1 MVLSILILVICL
13 VGFAAIH
20 SLLASLPFKRFIRR
34 SLGSQA
40 DKLYMPVYNL
50 IAVITIIPL
59 VYLLYKNPGEFLYI
73 VPSPWRWFMVGGQ
86 IIVAII
92 GPRALRDAPHR
103 FKLKGQLSAPNTP
116 EAGHLDIHGVY
127 RWIRDPFL
135 FSGLVFMILTPFMT
149 TNLLIIYILTTIYL
163 VMGSLHWE
171 SRLLAQFGD
180 EYREYQKHVHR
191 IIPRVKPFYEEKR

>member
-1 MVLSILILVICL
+1 MVVSIIVLIFCL
-13 VGFAAIH
+13 LGFAVIH
-20 SLLASLPFKRFIRR
+20 SVLASLPVKRFIRR
-34 SLGSQA
+34 SLGSRA
-40 DKLYMPVYNL
+40 DDLYMPVYNI
-50 IAVITIIPL
+50 IAVLTLIPL
-59 VYLLYKNPGEFLYI
+59 VYLLYKNPGPFIYI

-116 EAGHLDIHGVY
+116 EAGHLDIHGIY

-135 FSGLVFMILTPFMT
+135 FSGLVFMCLTPFMT

-180 EYREYQKHVHR
+180 EYREYQKHVRR
-191 IIPRVKPFYEEKR
+191 IIPRLKPYYEK